1 MKEIRRQVRSTD
13 LDNAAQMNKVEER
26 IFERNPDSDQI
37 RSRKKGDY
45 GNERIEK
52 VSKVMRNQAKNL
64 DVVMDKVINPVRK
77 RIREEVLDEL
87 WAANKVN
94 HNGHWYIRM
103 SDIVKIIESFCL
115 INTCKRIILKNC
127 KK

>member
-1 MKEIRRQVRSTD
+1 MSK
-13 LDNAAQMNKVEER
+13 KEER
-26 IFERNPDSDQI
+26 IFERNPDTGQI

-52 VSKVMRNQAKNL
+52 VSKVMRNQAKDLNA
-64 DVVMDKVINPVRK
+64 VMDQVINPVRK

-103 SDIVKIIESFCL
+103 SDIVKIIES
-115 INTCKRIILKNC
+115 
-127 KK
+127 

>member
-1 MKEIRRQVRSTD
+1 MSK
-13 LDNAAQMNKVEER
+13 KEER
-26 IFERNPDSDQI
+26 IFERNPDTGQI

-52 VSKVMRNQAKNL
+52 VSKVMRNQAKDLNA
-64 DVVMDKVINPVRK
+64 VMDQVINPVRK

-94 HNGHWYIRM
+94 HQGHWYIRM
-103 SDIVKIIESFCL
+103 SDIVKIIRGK
-115 INTCKRIILKNC
+115 I
-127 KK
+127 

>member
-1 MKEIRRQVRSTD
+1 MSK
-13 LDNAAQMNKVEER
+13 KEER
-26 IFERNPDSDQI
+26 IFERNPDTGQI
-37 RSRKKGDY
+37 RSRKPGDY

-64 DVVMDKVINPVRK
+64 DVVMDQVINPVRK

-94 HNGHWYIRM
+94 HQGHWYIRM
-103 SDIVKIIESFCL
+103 SDIVKIIES
-115 INTCKRIILKNC
+115 
-127 KK
+127 

>member
-1 MKEIRRQVRSTD
+1 MAK
-13 LDNAAQMNKVEER
+13 EER
-26 IFERNPDSDQI
+26 IFERNPDTGQI

-45 GNERIEK
+45 GNESIIK
-52 VSKVMRNQAKNL
+52 TSKVMREQSKELVEA
-64 DVVMDKVINPVRK
+64 MDKVVHPLRK

-103 SDIVKIIESFCL
+103 SDIVKIIGE
-115 INTCKRIILKNC
+115 
-127 KK
+127 